1 MAPWDAHLAQ
11 VVVSQNS
18 PLAGKSLADLTVRER
33 FGITIALIQRGHL
46 RIAAPGRNIL
56 CLPGDVL
63 HVIGTDDQINKFQE
77 VCEALV
83 DEDVGMSS
91 DDYVLQQFFVPE
103 NSPFS
108 AKNIRESGLREK
120 THGLVVGIE
129 KNGQRTLNPDSSMM
143 IDVGDIVWIVGD
155 RDRLKALES

>member
-1 MAPWDAHLAQ
+1 
-11 VVVSQNS
+11 
-18 PLAGKSLADLTVRER
+18 
-33 FGITIALIQRGHL
+33 
-46 RIAAPGRNIL
+46 
-56 CLPGDVL
+56 VL

-77 VCEALV
+77 VCEALE
-83 DEDVGMSS
+83 DEDVGVSS
-91 DDYVLQQFFVPE
+91 DDYVLQQFFVPV

-108 AKNIRESGLREK
+108 EKNIRESGLREK